1 MELKAGRGPQ
11 VLKNTLPSPLGKKK
25 ELTTTDNKTPCPSEC
40 FRLYC
45 VTG

>member
-11 VLKNTLPSPLGKKK
+11 VLKTVALGKKK

-40 FRLYC
+40 LRLYC